1 MSYSELLTHWSLGL
15 RFEDLPDKVIENTR
29 LRILDVIGLALAGS
43 GTDFG
48 RSVKQSTLELSA
60 GGTCRIWGSGE
71 STTVTGAAFTNGA
84 LSQALEFDDTHN
96 RSIVHM
102 SGPSV
107 SAAMALGE
115 RDQLSGKDLI
125 TAIAIGNEIS
135 CRIGSVAPQQFHR
148 RGFHPT
154 GMFAAFGS
162 TWLAGYLLKL
172 SKQQQVNAAGI
183 VGSYAAGLLQCWVD
197 GTQSKFLHPG
207 WASQSGI
214 TAATLGKNGTT
225 GPVEVLEGRFGLFA
239 SHLQDKNIALDY
251 AMLSDNLGS
260 HWESENASFKPFP
273 VAHVIHPYIDALLR
287 LVAAHTIK
295 HEDVARIICPVPE
308 YQVGIVCEPV
318 AEKRRP
324 NSDSHG
330 RVSLQYTLAEAL
342 VLGKINK
349 DSYASDSLTDKTI
362 LALADK
368 VDYQLDDTFPGPEQ
382 FKGQVTIELNSGE
395 SFTEVEEHNRGSRE
409 NPMTEDEIMGKF
421 TKNSEDV
428 LSPDQQHRLAEKILT
443 LDSLSNSADIVPLTV
458 GN

>member
-15 RFEDLPDKVIENTR
+15 RYEDLPGQVIENTR
-29 LRILDVIGLALAGS
+29 LRVLDVTGLALAGL
-43 GTDFG
+43 GTEFG
-48 RSVKQSTLELSA
+48 RSVKQSTLELSP
-60 GGTCRIWGSGE
+60 GGSCRIWGSGE
-71 STTVTGAAFTNGA
+71 ATTVTGAAFTNGA

-107 SAAMALGE
+107 SAAMALAE

-154 GMFAAFGS
+154 GMFAAFGT

-225 GPVEVLEGRFGLFA
+225 GPLEVIEGRFGLFA
-239 SHLQDKNIALDY
+239 SHLQDKNIDLDY
-251 AMLSDNLGS
+251 GILVDDLGT

-287 LVAAHTIK
+287 LTVAHNIK
-295 HEDVARIICPVPE
+295 AEDVARIICPVPE
-308 YQVGIVCEPV
+308 YQVGIVCKPL

-342 VLGKINK
+342 VLGEINK
-349 DSYASDSLTDKTI
+349 NSYTCASLKDKTI

-368 VDYQLDDTFPGPEQ
+368 VDYQIDNTFPGPEQ
-382 FKGQVTIELNSGE
+382 FKGQVTIELKSGK
-395 SFTEVEEHNRGSRE
+395 SYTEIEEHNRGSRE
-409 NPMTEDEIMGKF
+409 NPMTEKEIMDKF
-421 TKNSEDV
+421 TENSDDV
-428 LSPDQQHRLAEKILT
+428 LSRDQQQVLAENILS
-443 LDSLSNSADIVPLTV
+443 LELLSNTADIVTLTC
-458 GN
+458 GK